1 MGYSNCSDFSPL
13 FKKKKAL
20 GVILFKIQI
29 CDPELKFNK
38 VAWTKKPLLRIS
50 TPKGYTDLGRIGG
63 SDYVNGADPWSDF
76 WGVVGVDG
84 CIIPK

>member
-1 MGYSNCSDFSPL
+1 M
-13 FKKKKAL
+13 
-20 GVILFKIQI
+20 ILFKIQV

-38 VAWTKKPLLRIS
+38 VAWIKKPLLRIS

-76 WGVVGVDG
+76 WGGCRGGWVYYQSKGVEG
-84 CIIPK
+84 HSSSAF

>member
-1 MGYSNCSDFSPL
+1 MFPL
-13 FKKKKAL
+13 YLKKKKKAL

-50 TPKGYTDLGRIGG
+50 TPKGYTDLGIIGG

-76 WGVVGVDG
+76 WGGCRGWMGVL
-84 CIIPK
+84 PK

>member
-1 MGYSNCSDFSPL
+1 MNETLYFSLNMGYSNCSDFSPL

-38 VAWTKKPLLRIS
+38 VA
-50 TPKGYTDLGRIGG
+50 
-63 SDYVNGADPWSDF
+63 
-76 WGVVGVDG
+76 
-84 CIIPK
+84 

>member
-1 MGYSNCSDFSPL
+1 M
-13 FKKKKAL
+13 
-20 GVILFKIQI
+20 ILFKIQI

-50 TPKGYTDLGRIGG
+50 TPKGYTDLGIIGG

-76 WGVVGVDG
+76 WGGVVGGGWVYYQSKG
-84 CIIPK
+84 VEGHSSSAF